1 MASAEGVSR
10 KGPNWLALPREVTEN
25 ILQRLHIDEIVTS
38 ACLVCPLWW
47 NICKDPHMW
56 RTIAIT
62 HPRYSFYNSVDICSY
77 AIRRSYG
84 HLEDISIDSIAT
96 DDLMDIANSTSVL
109 RRLCL
114 LDCNRISDRGMME
127 AVKKF
132 PLLEE
137 LDISYSS
144 NITKDSLE
152 EIGRCCPFLKTL
164 KFNQISFWRSSFS
177 DDNEEAFAIAQ
188 TMPALRY
195 LQIIG
200 NTISDVGLLAIL
212 NGCPLLEFLDLRC
225 CEFLDLSGSLGKRCR
240 EQIKHLLLVI
250 DPDDFPSVTPDNI

>member
-1 MASAEGVSR
+1 MALAEGVSR
-10 KGPNWLALPREVTEN
+10 KGPNWLALPREVIEN
-25 ILQRLHIDEIVTS
+25 ILQRLEVVEIVTRAS
-38 ACLVCPLWW
+38 LVCPLWW
-47 NICKDPHMW
+47 NICKDPLIW
-56 RTIAIT
+56 RTISIT
-62 HPRYSFYNSVDICSY
+62 HPGYSFYNSVDICSY

-96 DDLMDIANSTSVL
+96 DDLLMDIANSTSIL
-109 RRLCL
+109 RRLCII
-114 LDCNRISDRGMME
+114 DCDRISDRGMME

-144 NITKDSLE
+144 NLTKDSLE

-164 KFNQISFWRSSFS
+164 KFNQINYWSSSS
-177 DDNEEAFAIAQ
+177 DDNVAFAIAR

-195 LQIIG
+195 LQIID
-200 NTISDVGLLAIL
+200 NTISNVGLLAIL

-225 CEFLDLSGSLGKRCR
+225 CEFLDLSGSLGKKCR
-240 EQIKHLLLVI
+240 EQIKHLLLPT
-250 DPDDFPSVTPDNI
+250 PDDK